1 MSIGSEFLFYLLF
14 VNFVIACLSVSIAG
28 AKGCDQNTWFFVGL
42 FAGLLGLIA
51 IAGMPDLKER
61 KYLRL
66 LAEKAGL
73 EPGD

>member
-1 MSIGSEFLFYLLF
+1 MVFGTELFFYLFFAHLL
-14 VNFVIACLSVSIAG
+14 IAILSVSVAG
-28 AKGCDQNTWFFVGL
+28 EKGYSENTWFFLSL
-42 FAGLLGLIA
+42 FTGLLGLIA
-51 IAGMPDLKER
+51 IAGMPDLKQR